1 MPHFIQL
8 PEEVAII
15 FGSAAPKFVD
25 FLASTFSI
33 QRDEVVQ
40 MSALS
45 FEKTLQ
51 NEVSGLRAEMAGLH
65 EEMAELRGETRTSI
79 AEVRAEMA
87 ELRAE
92 MKADFA
98 AVHREIVVQTRWFLV
113 GLLGAAT
120 LYPLLTQ
127 LMERLF

>member
-8 PEEVAII
+8 PEEVSVI

-51 NEVSGLRAEMAGLH
+51 KEVSGLRLEMAD
-65 EEMAELRGETRTSI
+65 LRT
-79 AEVRAEMA
+79 EMA

-98 AVHREIVVQTRWFLV
+98 AVHREIAVQTRWFLV

-127 LMERLF
+127 LMQRLF